1 MSTSSNVGLRV
12 FGPFELDLDRREL
25 RREGARVRLTAK
37 PFDTLAFL
45 VENHRQIVSR
55 DQLRATI
62 WEGLT
67 VSDPAVEHCGAQL
80 FHTGPRAAES
90 SRVQDV

>member
-1 MSTSSNVGLRV
+1 MSTNSNVGLRV

-45 VENHRQIVSR
+45 VENRRRIVSR

-62 WEGLT
+62 WDGLN
-67 VSDPAVEHCGAQL
+67 VSDPAVEHAVNKV
-80 FHTGPRAAES
+80 R
-90 SRVQDV
+90 RV